1 MNLYT
6 AMEIAMAEQYSKIFE
21 AKFPGIS
28 VRVERSG
35 AERIFSRIAQEY
47 ASRIFNV
54 DLVNTT
60 DAAHVLAWKREGWL
74 APYLPADAA
83 QHYRSG
89 ASSIPTAPSRRMRI
103 LFSVIAYNTQL
114 VKPQDAPTGF
124 VDLLDPKWT
133 GKLVKAHP
141 GYSGLILTATHAM
154 ARDLGWGYFEKLGRQ
169 KVMQVQSGVDP
180 PKKVALGERAA
191 MVDGADYIAFQQKDK
206 GAPIEVVYP
215 AEGAP
220 LINSPNAV
228 FKAAPNPNAA
238 RLFQNWMCSGEG
250 QQALVDLSAQYVPH
264 TRSQAP
270 ARTPAARRH
279 QVHEGRSRDRP
290 HPGRRDQG
298 QVHGHLQGVTSRA
311 SQDAH
316 VLVHPRVS
324 VSVRVPRIV
333 DLGRND
339 HDAPVPHAALGDD
352 ALGEAVDLGDRPSQQ
367 RRPPCSCR
375 GRARR
380 AWWRSRGRGGRG
392 RRWRAVWAGRAFP
405 GRRRR

>member
-1 MNLYT
+1 MEQQSISRRKALEGAAAAAAALALAPRVLAQAPPGEAITPALIAAATTEGKVNLYT
-6 AMEIAMAEQYSKIFE
+6 AMEIATAEQYSKVFE

-47 ASRIFNV
+47 ASHIYNV

-60 DAAHVLAWKREGWL
+60 DAAHALAWKREGWL
-74 APYLPADAA
+74 APYVPADAA
-83 QHYRSG
+83 QHF
-89 ASSIPTAPSRRMRI
+89 APGHVDPDGTFATLRI

-124 VDLLDPKWT
+124 IDLLDPKWM

-141 GYSGLILTATHAM
+141 GYSGLILSATHAI
-154 ARDLGWGYFEKLGRQ
+154 ARELGWGYFEKLSRQ

-180 PKKVALGERAA
+180 PKKVALGERAVS
-191 MVDGADYIAFQQKDK
+191 VDGADYIALQSKDK

-215 AEGAP
+215 VEGAP

-264 TRSQAP
+264 TRAKPQ
-270 ARTPAARRH
+270 
-279 QVHEGRSRDRP
+279 
-290 HPGRRDQG
+290 PGRRPLSEIKIMKD
-298 QVHGHLQGVTSRA
+298 
-311 SQDAH
+311 D
-316 VLVHPRVS
+316 P
-324 VSVRVPRIV
+324 
-333 DLGRND
+333 
-339 HDAPVPHAALGDD
+339 AAILTQADEIK
-352 ALGEAVDLGDRPSQQ
+352 AKYTAIFKV
-367 RRPPCSCR
+367 
-375 GRARR
+375 
-380 AWWRSRGRGGRG
+380 
-392 RRWRAVWAGRAFP
+392 
-405 GRRRR
+405 